1 MALLQFL
8 DVNEGHTLELECH
21 HKYLA
26 LSAANAL
33 IKYVEFSQGVPTA
46 TRCVARA
53 DLCIML
59 STRFCFA
66 RRDDGNKKLEGCLS
80 RSHGTSSNGLC
91 HHRGAYLE
99 RSCGSWHSQRRWH
112 RASEGWRTVPIILGF
127 SGIQNPSR
135 ITDNPVH
142 GSVHIDERAEG
153 AYNAVEVADYR
164 V

>member
-46 TRCVARA
+46 TRCVIRA
-53 DLCIML
+53 DLCILL
-59 STRFCFA
+59 SARFCFA

-80 RSHGTSSNGLC
+80 RSHGTSSDGLC

-99 RSCGSWHSQRRWH
+99 RSCGSRHSL
-112 RASEGWRTVPIILGF
+112 VPIILGF
-127 SGIQNPSR
+127 SDIRGIQNPSR

-142 GSVHIDERAEG
+142 GSVHIDERAKG